1 MPRVRFEFDPT
12 FDDNVYRAS
21 NKQGSSLRGLYD
33 KVRSVTDQIALSA
46 KRSIE
51 NEWTRAE
58 SEAFALRDERTHG
71 DQKNDWLY
79 AKARSFA
86 LRTAASA
93 TVPTMGFDGKEI
105 YGRVSINRRG
115 SAMVEFGGPD
125 PVAEIG
131 RDTGKYVEHPPYAFL
146 RRAMERG
153 AD

>member
-1 MPRVRFEFDPT
+1 MPRVTFEFDPT
-12 FDDNVYRAS
+12 FDENVYRAS
-21 NKQGSSLRGLYD
+21 YKQGSSLRGLYD
-33 KVRSVTDQIALSA
+33 MVRSVTDEIAKSA
-46 KRSIE
+46 RRSIE
-51 NEWTRAE
+51 AEWTRAE

-86 LRTAASA
+86 LRTAAAA

-105 YGRVSINRRG
+105 YGRVTINRRG

-146 RRAMERG
+146 RRAIDKAG
-153 AD
+153 N

>member
-1 MPRVRFEFDPT
+1 MPSIKFEFDPE

-33 KVRSVTDQIALSA
+33 KVRAVTDEIARSA

-51 NEWTRAE
+51 GEWTRAE
-58 SEAFALRDERTHG
+58 SEALALRDERTHG

-86 LRTAASA
+86 LRTAASS
-93 TVPTMGFDGKEI
+93 TFPTMGYDGKEI
-105 YGRVSINRRG
+105 YGMVSINRRG

-131 RDTGKYVEHPPYAFL
+131 RDTGKYVEHPPYSFL
-146 RRAMERG
+146 RRAMDRAG
-153 AD
+153 D